1 LYSDI
6 VKFLKHHK
14 TRFIIFLLLL
24 IIISCF
30 FARKVSFKSTVFD
43 FIPES
48 PSLRKSLRL
57 LEHLHKS
64 SEIIIHLTS
73 NTKEDSMNIMTA
85 KIDKLK
91 RMLETDNFKVKEFC
105 GTSFLNDYETFFNY
119 IPFVFSKDYE
129 NYVKEKISTDNIF
142 KQMKNN
148 YKTLLSPIGTFQKKI
163 IKDDPLF
170 IGGYLLGKLKDFS
183 KILGSGVI
191 MENGC
196 LLSKDYKH
204 AFLIVSNCESNRTPS
219 QIICD
224 LNLILNNVN
233 SFFKT
238 EIISSHVHS
247 SFNEQLI
254 KKDARRAVILAVV
267 ALLLII
273 LFLFKDINGF
283 LVFLIPSLSF
293 FPAILVLNL
302 FFERVS
308 LITVGFGAMI
318 IGISID
324 YGVHI
329 FSSIKNSSVN
339 NEGEYMEVIF
349 KPLLL
354 SFSSTLVAFS
364 LFFISS
370 SEGYRQ
376 LALFAV
382 ISILFTFVSSIFILP
397 VFVRAKSKE
406 RKQFSFHPLKS
417 KWFIIIGGIVFIIL
431 SILSLRSHF
440 EHSIRVFD
448 NTPVKVFEAEDRF
461 MNIFGKNSIPL
472 IMSTGSSLEIALQ
485 NEEEIVSEI
494 EEGVFTSTFIPSNK
508 KRTENVNRWNSFFDK
523 NKCAIKNDLLN
534 AASQTGFSN
543 KSFDNFINKL
553 DKVNF
558 NKISTPLFIKEI
570 AFSSII
576 KGLDKVD
583 IISYLFKKNEISDV
597 KNILSKHSD
606 SFLFFRK
613 NFLKDISD
621 STFKEL
627 KYLLFV
633 IIIIVSLLFII
644 LPYKQEVFLVLI
656 PVIIGVLVPLSVLS
670 LYGKSVNAAHIA
682 GLIIVSGLCVD
693 YGVFMLFQLKYQNSS
708 HIYQGIK
715 ISVITTLAGAFALL
729 LAKHTILSSLGLS
742 IFFGILGGFFAATIL
757 LPSIYFYFKESD
769 LQLPGS
775 EKSYEK

>member
-1 LYSDI
+1 LYSGI
-6 VKFLKHHK
+6 IKFLKYYK
-14 TRFIIFLLLL
+14 IRFAIFLLLL
-24 IIISCF
+24 IVISCF
-30 FARKVSFKSTVFD
+30 FAGKASFKSTVFD

-57 LEHLHKS
+57 LEHLRKS
-64 SEIIIHLTS
+64 SEIIIHITS
-73 NTKEDSMNIMTA
+73 ETKEDSLNIMTA
-85 KIDKLK
+85 EIDELK
-91 RMLETDNFKVKEFC
+91 SVLDADNFKVKEFC
-105 GTSFLNDYETFFNY
+105 DASFLNDYETLFNY
-119 IPFVFSKDYE
+119 IPLVFSKDYE
-129 NYVKEKISTDNIF
+129 DYLKEKISADNIL

-191 MENGC
+191 MENGY

-204 AFLIVSNCESNRTPS
+204 AFLIVSNSDSELIRTSS

-224 LNLILNNVN
+224 LNIILNDLDK
-233 SFFKT
+233 SFKT
-238 EIISSHVHS
+238 EVISSHVHS

-283 LVFLIPSLSF
+283 LVFLIPSCSF

-324 YGVHI
+324 YGIHI
-329 FSSIKNSSVN
+329 FSSIKNSSIN
-339 NEGEYMEVIF
+339 NEGKYMEAIF

-354 SFSSTLVAFS
+354 SLSSTLVAFS

-382 ISILFTFVSSIFILP
+382 ISISFTFVFSIFILP
-397 VFVRAKSKE
+397 VFVRTKSEGTKNL
-406 RKQFSFHPLKS
+406 SFQPLKS
-417 KWFIIIGGIVFIIL
+417 RWFIITGVIVFIVI
-431 SILSLRSHF
+431 SILSFKSHF

-448 NTPVKVFEAEDRF
+448 NTPIKVFKAEERF
-461 MNIFGKNSIPL
+461 MDIFGKNSIPL

-485 NEEEIVSEI
+485 NEEEIAPEI
-494 EEGVFTSTFIPSNK
+494 KEGAFTSTLIPSE
-508 KRTENVNRWNSFFDK
+508 KRRIENINRWNSFFDK
-523 NKCAIKNDLLN
+523 NKDVIKKDFLK
-534 AASQTGFSN
+534 AVSETGFSK

-553 DKVNF
+553 DRVNL
-558 NKISTPLFIKEI
+558 NKISTPVFIKEI
-570 AFSSII
+570 ASSSIV

-583 IISYLFKKNEISDV
+583 IISYLFREDKISDV
-597 KNILSKHSD
+597 KNVLSKHSG

-633 IIIIVSLLFII
+633 IIILVSLFFII
-644 LPYKQEVFLVLI
+644 LPCRQELFLVFI
-656 PVIIGVLVPLSVLS
+656 PVIIGVLVPLAVLS
-670 LYGKSVNAAHIA
+670 SYGKSVNAAHIA

-715 ISVITTLAGAFALL
+715 ISVITTFCFIIGKTLY
-729 LAKHTILSSLGLS
+729 TV
-742 IFFGILGGFFAATIL
+742 FFGL
-757 LPSIYFYFKESD
+757 FYFLWCFRRVSCSNNFTSFN
-769 LQLPGS
+769 LFLF
-775 EKSYEK
+775 